1 MSIQYDCSNALI
13 TQKRHPHFLHTNEIA
28 ALRPAAHRI
37 HRDLAQR
44 RRSGEL
50 GFFNLYKDRLL
61 ARAVKE
67 YAQRIRRDFDN
78 FVILGI
84 GGSALGPICLQSA
97 LAHPFYNIVS
107 KKERGG
113 GPRVFVV
120 DNCDPE
126 PIATLARSLDLRKT
140 CFNVVT
146 KSGTTPETM
155 TAMMVFYNK
164 LKAIYG
170 RRAPQNLP
178 RHFIATTDPK
188 TGILRALAEKE
199 TFPTLPV
206 PPNVGGRFSV
216 LTAVGLLP
224 AAVLGI
230 DVDELMKGA
239 GAADR
244 ACSKDD
250 LLKNPAYLNG
260 AIHYLAD
267 TTRGKVMSV
276 MMPYSQALRD
286 VADWYRQLWAESL
299 GKQRTRGRKTLNVGQ
314 TPIKALG
321 VTDQH
326 SQIQLYVEGPN
337 DKIITFVTVEHFKP
351 DLRIPKVL
359 PASYGLDHFASR
371 AMSELLNAE
380 ARATE
385 FALTRAD
392 RPNVKF
398 IFDKVSAY
406 NVGAFFQT
414 LEIQTAFCGGL
425 YQINA
430 FDQPGVEEGKKA
442 THALLGRGKPEDL
455 QKVKEIQS
463 FEKRKGSKW
472 LLIP

>member
-1 MSIQYDCSNALI
+1 MSIRYDCSNAL
-13 TQKRHPHFLHTNEIA
+13 TSKRRHPHFLHLSEIR
-28 ALRPAAHRI
+28 ALRRVARRI
-37 HRDLAQR
+37 HRELAQR
-44 RRSGEL
+44 RQSGEL
-50 GFFNLYKDRLL
+50 GFFDLYKDRLL
-61 ARAVKE
+61 VQAVTE
-67 YAQRIRRDFDN
+67 FGRRVRNDFEN
-78 FVILGI
+78 FVVLGI

-97 LAHPFYNIVS
+97 LAHPYYNTVS
-107 KKERGG
+107 RKERG
-113 GPRVFVV
+113 GPRVFVL

-126 PIATLARSLDLRKT
+126 PIATLAASLDLRKT

-155 TAMMVFYNK
+155 TAMMVFYSK
-164 LKAIYG
+164 LKRIYG
-170 RRAPQNLP
+170 KKAAQNLP

-199 TFPTLPV
+199 NFPTLPI

-216 LTAVGLLP
+216 LSAVGLLP

-239 GAADR
+239 AAADR

-260 AIHYLAD
+260 AIHFLAD
-267 TTRGKVMSV
+267 TTRAKVMSV
-276 MMPYSQALRD
+276 MMPYSNALRD

-299 GKQRTRGRKTLNVGQ
+299 GKHKLRGRKAVGVGQ

-337 DKIITFVTVEHFKP
+337 DKIITFVTVEKFKP

-380 ARATE
+380 AQATE
-385 FALTRAD
+385 FALTRAE

-398 IFDKVSAY
+398 IFDKISAH
-406 NVGAFFQT
+406 NVGAFFQM

-455 QKVKEIQS
+455 KKVKEVQA
-463 FEKRKGSKW
+463 FEKRKGSQW